1 MPSVLAA
8 TFPSLLGRMLEMP
21 LSVLLCALEMCFLT
35 VNHTQTPTTV
45 IPMNATIFRIG
56 LPQDTTAS
64 SIVNMTRPHI
74 HHVQRVPPVQH
85 TTEMSTEPPPYHHPS
100 SMTDR
105 LDAINMD
112 MVLKNTRLVNS
123 FVKCMLDKGPC
134 TAEGREMKRKCMI
147 FGYPGEGIEAII

>member
-1 MPSVLAA
+1 MPSILAA

-35 VNHTQTPTTV
+35 VHHPQTPTTV

-56 LPQDTTAS
+56 LPQES
-64 SIVNMTRPHI
+64 SATNLVKMTQPHV
-74 HHVQRVPPVQH
+74 HHVQRVPLVHHTTVPLVHH
-85 TTEMSTEPPPYHHPS
+85 TTEMSTEPQYHYQS

-105 LDAINMD
+105 LDAINME

-123 FVKCMLDKGPC
+123 YVKCMLEKGPC
-134 TAEGREMKRKCMI
+134 TAEGRQMKRKC
-147 FGYPGEGIEAII
+147 F